1 MSAVNMNG
9 NANPILS
16 REREIQLE
24 GAGIVYEGI
33 NLTSLLLR
41 QPETLSEEERVILVE
56 CYMHYGRD
64 FFDTNMSN
72 NKIIPFAAHVLI
84 DLECDVDFWREKHNF
99 YVKRNQAIKD
109 LLESIFAT
117 MSDFQ
122 CESVTLTENFAVLL
136 ATNACIGCFSSGDV
150 DLSADIS
157 ERDKIVDWFRSF
169 NFLSND
175 PPQSI
180 GEYSG
185 QSMQFFNPDL
195 IDGGFWI
202 NVIWK
207 PVTRAFLVQDKYDVR
222 LSKDRLLARTLG
234 KSSIRILDDTS
245 LLYFCALH
253 ISAGHYFTLTPGL
266 RLFVDIDR
274 LARSPRIDW
283 DNIVKWE
290 LEDKAGIRISMMMY
304 LVAKVFNTPI
314 PEKVYSKALQNR
326 RNRQLARY
334 LLNRNTN
341 EVQSNSSRLRR
352 LYIELASDDKNL
364 VTNFLNRFLRLAMSR
379 I

>member
-1 MSAVNMNG
+1 MPPYG
-9 NANPILS
+9 NFS
-16 REREIQLE
+16 FE
-24 GAGIVYEGI
+24 
-33 NLTSLLLR
+33 SKD
-41 QPETLSEEERVILVE
+41 QPS
-56 CYMHYGRD
+56 
-64 FFDTNMSN
+64 
-72 NKIIPFAAHVLI
+72 
-84 DLECDVDFWREKHNF
+84 
-99 YVKRNQAIKD
+99 Q
-109 LLESIFAT
+109 
-117 MSDFQ
+117 
-122 CESVTLTENFAVLL
+122 
-136 ATNACIGCFSSGDV
+136 
-150 DLSADIS
+150 IS
-157 ERDKIVDWFRSF
+157 
-169 NFLSND
+169 
-175 PPQSI
+175 
-180 GEYSG
+180 EYSG
-185 QSMQFFNPDL
+185 QSMQFYSHEA
-195 IDGGFWI
+195 IDRGFWI

-290 LEDKAGIRISMMMY
+290 LEDNAGIRISMMMY

-314 PEKVYSKALQNR
+314 PEKVYSKALQSR
-326 RNRQLARY
+326 RNRRFARY

-352 LYIELASDDKNL
+352 LYVELASDDKNL
-364 VTNFLNRFLRLAMSR
+364 VTNFLIRFLRLVMSR

>member
-1 MSAVNMNG
+1 MNG
-9 NANPILS
+9 NASPILN
-16 REREIQLE
+16 RKREIQTE
-24 GAGIVYEGI
+24 GAGVVYEGK

-41 QPETLSEEERVILVE
+41 QSETLSDEERIFLVE
-56 CYMHYGRD
+56 CYTHYGRD
-64 FFDTNMSN
+64 FFEKNTSD

-84 DLECDVDFWREKHNF
+84 DLECDVDFWRKKHNF

-136 ATNACIGCFSSGDV
+136 ATNTCIGCFSSGDV

-157 ERDKIVDWFRSF
+157 ERGKIVDWFRSF

-180 GEYSG
+180 REYSG
-185 QSMQFFNPDL
+185 QSMQFFNPDS

-290 LEDKAGIRISMMMY
+290 LEDNAGIRISMMMY
-304 LVAKVFNTPI
+304 LVAEVFDTPI
-314 PEKVYSKALQNR
+314 PEKVYSKALQSR
-326 RNRQLARY
+326 RNRRFARY

-364 VTNFLNRFLRLAMSR
+364 VTNFLIRFLRLVMSR

>member
-1 MSAVNMNG
+1 MNG
-9 NANPILS
+9 NTSPILN
-16 REREIQLE
+16 RKREIQTE
-24 GAGIVYEGI
+24 GAGVVYEGK

-41 QPETLSEEERVILVE
+41 QSETLSEEERIFLVE
-56 CYMHYGRD
+56 CYTHYGRD
-64 FFDTNMSN
+64 FFEKNTCD

-109 LLESIFAT
+109 LLESIFAK

-157 ERDKIVDWFRSF
+157 ERGKIVDWFKSF

-185 QSMQFFNPDL
+185 QSMQFFNPDS

-222 LSKDRLLARTLG
+222 LSKDRLLARTIG

-274 LARSPRIDW
+274 LARSPKIDW

-290 LEDKAGIRISMMMY
+290 LEDNAGIRISMMMY
-304 LVAKVFNTPI
+304 LVAEVFDTPI
-314 PEKVYSKALQNR
+314 PEKVYSKALQSR
-326 RNRQLARY
+326 RNRRFARY

-341 EVQSNSSRLRR
+341 EVQSNSSSLRR

-364 VTNFLNRFLRLAMSR
+364 VTNFLIRFLRLVMSK
-379 I
+379 IKNTTL

>member
-1 MSAVNMNG
+1 MNG
-9 NANPILS
+9 NASPILN
-16 REREIQLE
+16 RKREIQTE
-24 GAGIVYEGI
+24 GAGVVYEGK

-41 QPETLSEEERVILVE
+41 QSETLSDEERIFLVE
-56 CYMHYGRD
+56 CYTHYGGD
-64 FFDTNMSN
+64 FFEKNTSD

-136 ATNACIGCFSSGDV
+136 ATNTCIGCFSSGDV

-157 ERDKIVDWFRSF
+157 ERGKIVDWFRSF

-180 GEYSG
+180 REYSG
-185 QSMQFFNPDL
+185 QSMQFFNPDS

-290 LEDKAGIRISMMMY
+290 LEDNAGIRISMMMY

-314 PEKVYSKALQNR
+314 PEKVYSKALQSR
-326 RNRQLARY
+326 RNRRFARY

-352 LYIELASDDKNL
+352 LYVELASDDKNL
-364 VTNFLNRFLRLAMSR
+364 MTNFLIRFLRLVMSR

>member
-1 MSAVNMNG
+1 MNG
-9 NANPILS
+9 NASPILN
-16 REREIQLE
+16 RKREIQTE
-24 GAGIVYEGI
+24 GAGLVYEGK

-41 QPETLSEEERVILVE
+41 QSETLSEEERIFLVE
-56 CYMHYGRD
+56 CYTHYGRD
-64 FFDTNMSN
+64 FFEKNTCD

-84 DLECDVDFWREKHNF
+84 DLECDVDFWRKKHNF

-157 ERDKIVDWFRSF
+157 ERGKIIDWFKSF

-185 QSMQFFNPDL
+185 QSMQFFNPDS

-274 LARSPRIDW
+274 LARSPKIDW

-290 LEDKAGIRISMMMY
+290 LEDNAGIRISMMMY
-304 LVAKVFNTPI
+304 LVAEVFDTPI
-314 PEKVYSKALQNR
+314 PEKVYSKALQSR
-326 RNRQLARY
+326 RNRRFARY

-364 VTNFLNRFLRLAMSR
+364 VTNFLIRFLRLVMSR

>member
-1 MSAVNMNG
+1 MNG
-9 NANPILS
+9 NASPILN
-16 REREIQLE
+16 RKREIQTE
-24 GAGIVYEGI
+24 GAGVVYEGK

-41 QPETLSEEERVILVE
+41 KSETLSEEERIFLVE
-56 CYMHYGRD
+56 CYTHYGRD
-64 FFDTNMSN
+64 FFEKNTCD

-84 DLECDVDFWREKHNF
+84 DLECDVDFWRKKHNF

-157 ERDKIVDWFRSF
+157 ERGKIVDWFRSF

-185 QSMQFFNPDL
+185 QSMQFFNPDS

-290 LEDKAGIRISMMMY
+290 LEDNAGIRISMMMY
-304 LVAKVFNTPI
+304 LVAEVFDTPI
-314 PEKVYSKALQNR
+314 PEKVYSKALQSR
-326 RNRQLARY
+326 RNRRFARY

-364 VTNFLNRFLRLAMSR
+364 VTNFLIRFLRLVMSR

>member
-1 MSAVNMNG
+1 MNG

-99 YVKRNQAIKD
+99 YIKRNQAIKD

-136 ATNACIGCFSSGDV
+136 ATDNCIGCFSSGDV

-157 ERDKIVDWFRSF
+157 ERGKIVDWFRSF

-234 KSSIRILDDTS
+234 KSNIRILDDTS

-334 LLNRNTN
+334 LLNRNAN
-341 EVQSNSSRLRR
+341 EIQSNSSRLRR

>member
-1 MSAVNMNG
+1 MNG
-9 NANPILS
+9 NASPILN
-16 REREIQLE
+16 RKREIQTE
-24 GAGIVYEGI
+24 GAGVVYEGK

-41 QPETLSEEERVILVE
+41 QSETLSEEERIFLVE
-56 CYMHYGRD
+56 CYTHYGRD
-64 FFDTNMSN
+64 FFEKNTCD

-84 DLECDVDFWREKHNF
+84 DLECDVDFWRKKHNF

-117 MSDFQ
+117 MSDFK

-157 ERDKIVDWFRSF
+157 ERGKIVDWFRSF

-185 QSMQFFNPDL
+185 QSMQFFNPDS
-195 IDGGFWI
+195 IDDGFWI

-290 LEDKAGIRISMMMY
+290 LEDNAGIRISMMMY

-314 PEKVYSKALQNR
+314 PEKVYSKALQSR
-326 RNRQLARY
+326 RNRRFARY

-364 VTNFLNRFLRLAMSR
+364 VTNFLIRFLRLVMSR

>member
-1 MSAVNMNG
+1 MNG
-9 NANPILS
+9 NASHILN
-16 REREIQLE
+16 RKREIQTE
-24 GAGIVYEGI
+24 GAGVVYEGK

-41 QPETLSEEERVILVE
+41 KSETLSEEERIFLVE
-56 CYMHYGRD
+56 CYTHYGRD
-64 FFDTNMSN
+64 FFEKNTCD

-84 DLECDVDFWREKHNF
+84 DLECDVDFWRKKHNF

-157 ERDKIVDWFRSF
+157 ERGKIVDWFRSF

-185 QSMQFFNPDL
+185 QSMQFFNPDS

-290 LEDKAGIRISMMMY
+290 LEDNAGIRISMMMY
-304 LVAKVFNTPI
+304 LVAEVFDTPI
-314 PEKVYSKALQNR
+314 PEKVYSKALQSR
-326 RNRQLARY
+326 RNRRFARY

-364 VTNFLNRFLRLAMSR
+364 VTNFLIRFLRLVMSR

>member
-1 MSAVNMNG
+1 MNG

-99 YVKRNQAIKD
+99 YIKRNQAIKD

-136 ATNACIGCFSSGDV
+136 ATDNCIGCFSSGDV

-234 KSSIRILDDTS
+234 KSNIRILDDTS

-334 LLNRNTN
+334 LLNRNAN
-341 EVQSNSSRLRR
+341 EIQSNSSRLRR

>member
-1 MSAVNMNG
+1 MNG
-9 NANPILS
+9 NASPILN
-16 REREIQLE
+16 RKREIQTE
-24 GAGIVYEGI
+24 GAGVVYEGK

-41 QPETLSEEERVILVE
+41 QSETLSEEERIFLVE
-56 CYMHYGRD
+56 CYTHYGRD
-64 FFDTNMSN
+64 FFEKNTCD

-84 DLECDVDFWREKHNF
+84 DLECDVDFWRKKHNF

-157 ERDKIVDWFRSF
+157 ERGKIIDWFKSF

-185 QSMQFFNPDL
+185 QSMQFFNPDS

-274 LARSPRIDW
+274 LARSPKIDW

-290 LEDKAGIRISMMMY
+290 LEDNAGIRISMMMY
-304 LVAKVFNTPI
+304 LVAEVFDTPI
-314 PEKVYSKALQNR
+314 PEKVYSKALQSR
-326 RNRQLARY
+326 RNRRFARY

-364 VTNFLNRFLRLAMSR
+364 VTNFLIRFLRLVMSR

>member
-1 MSAVNMNG
+1 MNS
-9 NANPILS
+9 NAIPILNRK
-16 REREIQLE
+16 REVETE
-24 GAGIVYEGI
+24 GAGVVYEGK

-41 QPETLSEEERVILVE
+41 QPETLSEEERVFLVE
-56 CYMHYGRD
+56 CYTHYGRD
-64 FFDTNMSN
+64 FFEKTTSDK
-72 NKIIPFAAHVLI
+72 KIIPFAAHILI
-84 DLECDVDFWREKHNF
+84 DLECDVDFWRKKHNF
-99 YVKRNQAIKD
+99 YVKRNQSIKN
-109 LLESIFAT
+109 LLESIFAK

-122 CESVTLTENFAVLL
+122 CETVTLTENFAVLL

-157 ERDKIVDWFRSF
+157 ERGKIVDWFRSF

-175 PPQSI
+175 PPKSI
-180 GEYSG
+180 TEYSG
-185 QSMQFFNPDL
+185 QSMQFFNPDS

-274 LARSPRIDW
+274 LARSARIDW
-283 DNIVKWE
+283 DNIVEWE
-290 LEDKAGIRISMMMY
+290 IEDNAGTRISMMMY

-314 PEKVYSKALQNR
+314 PEKVYSKAVQSR
-326 RNRQLARY
+326 RNRRLARY

-341 EVQSNSSRLRR
+341 EIQSNSSRISR
-352 LYIELASDDKNL
+352 LYIELASDDKNF
-364 VTNFLNRFLRLAMSR
+364 VTNFLIRFLRLVMSKV
-379 I
+379 

>member
-1 MSAVNMNG
+1 MNG
-9 NANPILS
+9 NASPILN
-16 REREIQLE
+16 RKREIQTE
-24 GAGIVYEGI
+24 GAGVVYEGK

-41 QPETLSEEERVILVE
+41 QSETLSDEERIFLVE
-56 CYMHYGRD
+56 CYTHYGRD
-64 FFDTNMSN
+64 FFEKNTSD

-136 ATNACIGCFSSGDV
+136 ATNTCIGCFSSGDV

-157 ERDKIVDWFRSF
+157 ERGKIVDWFRSF

-180 GEYSG
+180 REYSG
-185 QSMQFFNPDL
+185 QSMQFFNPDS

-290 LEDKAGIRISMMMY
+290 LEDNAGIRISMMMY

-314 PEKVYSKALQNR
+314 PEKVYSKALQSR
-326 RNRQLARY
+326 RNRRFARY

-352 LYIELASDDKNL
+352 LYVELASDDKNL
-364 VTNFLNRFLRLAMSR
+364 VTNFLIRFLRLVMSR

>member
-1 MSAVNMNG
+1 MNG
-9 NANPILS
+9 NTSPILN
-16 REREIQLE
+16 RKREIQTE
-24 GAGIVYEGI
+24 GAGLVYEGK

-41 QPETLSEEERVILVE
+41 QSETLSEEERIFLVE
-56 CYMHYGRD
+56 CYTHYGRD
-64 FFDTNMSN
+64 FFEKNTCD

-84 DLECDVDFWREKHNF
+84 DLECDVDFWRKKHNF

-157 ERDKIVDWFRSF
+157 ERGKIIDWFKSF

-185 QSMQFFNPDL
+185 QSMQFFNPDS

-274 LARSPRIDW
+274 LARSPKIDW

-290 LEDKAGIRISMMMY
+290 LEDNAGIRISMMMY
-304 LVAKVFNTPI
+304 LVAEVFDTPI
-314 PEKVYSKALQNR
+314 PEKVYSKALQSR
-326 RNRQLARY
+326 RNRRFARY

-364 VTNFLNRFLRLAMSR
+364 VTNFLIRFLRLVMSR